1 VKFGD
6 NVDPLI
12 VGHRRA
18 SRSARRRAAS
28 GAAMAR
34 RVGLVLLASAAGAM
48 GAGETGSPIA
58 KILQLLGD
66 MQQKIIKESEAVQSA
81 YSEFAEWCEDRSRD
95 INVALKNGKATT
107 QNLKATIDQQ
117 AAIISSRTARVEELA
132 GSLSSDEA
140 DLKAATAVREKEAK
154 DFGVEEAELVKSV
167 DMLKRSSAI
176 VEKEMKGGASM
187 LQLKNADNVVKAL
200 EVMVRASLIETAD
213 AARLTAFAQQETSA
227 DDADANAD
235 ADTDTE
241 GSLGAPAAEAYGSHS
256 DAILETLEDLL
267 DKAEGQLDDLRN
279 KETKSLQNYEMMK
292 AALDDQIK
300 VSQKDMDGCKKDM
313 AQAAEMKSTSEGDLD
328 VTTKDM
334 RGATKSKATL
344 HHECMS
350 KAEDFEAETK
360 SRGEELGAL
369 AGAKKAIVESTGGG
383 AAALDQVS
391 FVQLRAQS
399 KVSASNFQ
407 VVRIIRGLA
416 RTHNSVDL
424 SLLASRV
431 AAKMHAGGPFD
442 KVKAMISDMIGKLE
456 DAAGADAQKK
466 VYCDKQ
472 IAETTEKK
480 EENTDGLEA
489 ITTKIDSATAK
500 SAQLKEQLS
509 VLQTEVSQ
517 LINTQAEM
525 DKLRQEEKT
534 TYEATKAELEQ
545 GLDGVK
551 MALKILNDYYG
562 GGSGSASGAAGG
574 VIGLIEVVES
584 DLSKSLAEITSEEE
598 SSAANYEETTN
609 ENSVDKATK
618 EKDIEFK
625 TKEAKELDKTASEL
639 KTDQSSVQEELDA
652 VTEYFTRITGECS
665 GKVESYE
672 ESARRRTAEIEGLK
686 QALETLD
693 SEPSLIQSRSSHRR
707 ARSALRGHPYR
718 AALLAPV
725 A

>member
-1 VKFGD
+1 MA
-6 NVDPLI
+6 I
-12 VGHRRA
+12 
-18 SRSARRRAAS
+18 RAAFLIFS
-28 GAAMAR
+28 SACSSA
-34 RVGLVLLASAAGAM
+34 LAAGDA
-48 GAGETGSPIA
+48 GSPIA
-58 KILQLLGD
+58 KILQLLSDIQTKVITEGEAG
-66 MQQKIIKESEAVQSA
+66 QKA
-81 YSEFAEWCEDRSRD
+81 YAEYAGWCEDRSRE
-95 INVALKNGKATT
+95 IAFAQKTGKATIEEL
-107 QNLKATIDQQ
+107 QASIGEK

-132 GSLSSDEA
+132 GSLSGTEA
-140 DLKAATAVREKEAK
+140 DLKAATQVREKEAK
-154 DFGVEEAELVKSV
+154 DFAVEEKELAQSL
-167 DMLKRSSAI
+167 DMLHRATAI
-176 VEKEMKGGASM
+176 IEREMKGGASM
-187 LQLKNADNVVKAL
+187 LQLKNADSVVKAL
-200 EVMVRASLIETAD
+200 KIMVQASLLNTAD
-213 AARLTAFAQQETSA
+213 AAKLSAFVQQASSS
-227 DDADANAD
+227 DDAEAE
-235 ADTDTE
+235 DTV
-241 GSLGAPAAEAYGSHS
+241 GAPDAEAYESHS
-256 DAILETLEDLL
+256 DGILDTLEDLL
-267 DKAEGQLDDLRN
+267 DKVESQLDELRE
-279 KETKSLQNYEMMK
+279 KETTSLQNFELLK
-292 AALDDQIK
+292 QSLESELSVAN
-300 VSQKDMDGCKKDM
+300 KDMESAKKDIAEAGEAKSM
-313 AQAAEMKSTSEGDLD
+313 AEGDLD
-328 VTTKDM
+328 VTTKDFKG
-334 RGATKSKATL
+334 GAEAKATL

>member
-1 VKFGD
+1 
-6 NVDPLI
+6 
-12 VGHRRA
+12 
-18 SRSARRRAAS
+18 
-28 GAAMAR
+28 MAR
-34 RVGLVLLASAAGAM
+34 RVGLVLLASAAGAL

-66 MQQKIIKESEAVQSA
+66 MQQKIIKEGEAVQSA

-107 QNLKATIDQQ
+107 ENLKATIDQQ

-200 EVMVRASLIETAD
+200 EVMVRASLIQTAD

-241 GSLGAPAAEAYGSHS
+241 GSLGAPAPEAYGSHS

-360 SRGEELGAL
+360 SRGEELGAI
-369 AGAKKAIVESTGGG
+369 AGAKQAIQEVSGD
-383 AAALDQVS
+383 ASLSQLS
-391 FVQLRAQS
+391 FVQTRRAQS
-399 KVSASNFQ
+399 TTSGSNFQ

-416 RTHNSVDL
+416 RKHGFAEL
-424 SLLASRV
+424 SLLATKISSQ
-431 AAKMHAGGPFD
+431 MHLGGPFD
-442 KVKAMISDMIGKLE
+442 KVKAMISDMLGKLE
-456 DAAGADAQKK
+456 DAAGSDAKK
-466 VYCDKQ
+466 KAHCDKE
-472 IAETTEKK
+472 IAETTDKK
-480 EENTDGLEA
+480 EDKTDDLESL
-489 ITTKIDSATAK
+489 TTKLESSTAK
-500 SAQLKEQLS
+500 SAQLKEELS
-509 VLQTEVSQ
+509 VLQKEISA
-517 LINTQAEM
+517 LIKSQAEM
-525 DKLRQEEKT
+525 DKMRSGEKA
-534 TYEATKAELEQ
+534 TYEATRTELETS
-545 GLDGVK
+545 LDGIK
-551 MALKILNDYYG
+551 KALKILNDYYG
-562 GGSGSASGAAGG
+562 GSAEHATSGSSGG
-574 VIGLIEVVES
+574 VIALLETVES
-584 DLSKSLAEITSEEE
+584 DLSKNLAEITSEEE
-598 SSAANYEETTN
+598 SSVQNYKTTTN
-609 ENSVDKATK
+609 ENQVEKATMEQDVK
-618 EKDIEFK
+618 FK

-639 KTDQSSVQEELDA
+639 TGDRGSLSDELDA
-652 VTEYFTRITGECS
+652 VTEYFGRIQSDCS
-665 GKVESYE
+665 GKVDSYE
-672 ESARRRTAEIEGLK
+672 ETVRRRAAEIQGLK
-686 QALETLD
+686 QALETLQSD
-693 SEPSLIQSRSSHRR
+693 ASFIQQSSSRRTRR
-707 ARSALRGHPYR
+707 GALLRGSALTPSS
-718 AALLAPV
+718 A
-725 A
+725 

>member
-1 VKFGD
+1 M
-6 NVDPLI
+6 
-12 VGHRRA
+12 A
-18 SRSARRRAAS
+18 MRAAFLIFS
-28 GAAMAR
+28 SACSSA
-34 RVGLVLLASAAGAM
+34 LAAGDA
-48 GAGETGSPIA
+48 GSPIA
-58 KILQLLGD
+58 KILQLLSDIQTKVITEGEAG
-66 MQQKIIKESEAVQSA
+66 QKA
-81 YSEFAEWCEDRSRD
+81 YAEYAGWCEDRSRE
-95 INVALKNGKATT
+95 IAFAQKTGKATIEEL
-107 QNLKATIDQQ
+107 QASIGEK

-132 GSLSSDEA
+132 GSLSGTEA
-140 DLKAATAVREKEAK
+140 DLKAATQVREKEAK
-154 DFGVEEAELVKSV
+154 DFAVEEKELAQSV
-167 DMLKRSSAI
+167 DMLHRATAI
-176 VEKEMKGGASM
+176 IEREMKGGASM
-187 LQLKNADNVVKAL
+187 LQLKNADSVVKAL
-200 EVMVRASLIETAD
+200 KIMVQASLLNTAD
-213 AARLTAFAQQETSA
+213 AAQLSAFVQQASSS
-227 DDADANAD
+227 DDAEAE
-235 ADTDTE
+235 DTV
-241 GSLGAPAAEAYGSHS
+241 GAPDAEAYESHS
-256 DAILETLEDLL
+256 DGILDTLEDLL
-267 DKAEGQLDDLRN
+267 DKVESQLDELRK
-279 KETKSLQNYEMMK
+279 KETTSLQNFELLK
-292 AALDDQIK
+292 QSLESELSVAN
-300 VSQKDMDGCKKDM
+300 KDMESAKKDIAEAGEAKSM
-313 AQAAEMKSTSEGDLD
+313 AEGDLD
-328 VTTKDM
+328 VTTKDCKG
-334 RGATKSKATL
+334 GAEAKATL

-416 RTHNSVDL
+416 RTHNSADL

-480 EENTDGLEA
+480 EENTDALEA

-517 LINTQAEM
+517 LINSQAEM
-525 DKLRQEEKT
+525 DKLRQEENT

-598 SSAANYEETTN
+598 SSAANYEDTTN

-672 ESARRRTAEIEGLK
+672 ESVRRRTAEIEGLK

>member
-1 VKFGD
+1 MA
-6 NVDPLI
+6 I
-12 VGHRRA
+12 
-18 SRSARRRAAS
+18 RAAFLIFS
-28 GAAMAR
+28 SACSSA
-34 RVGLVLLASAAGAM
+34 LAAGDA
-48 GAGETGSPIA
+48 GSPIA
-58 KILQLLGD
+58 KILQLLSD
-66 MQQKIIKESEAVQSA
+66 IQTKIITEGEAGQKA
-81 YSEFAEWCEDRSRD
+81 YAEYAGWCEDRSRE
-95 INVALKNGKATT
+95 IAFAQKTGKATIEEL
-107 QNLKATIDQQ
+107 QASIGEK
-117 AAIISSRTARVEELA
+117 AAIIGSRTARVEELA
-132 GSLSSDEA
+132 GSLSGTEA
-140 DLKAATAVREKEAK
+140 DLKAATQVREKEAK
-154 DFGVEEAELVKSV
+154 DFAVEEKELAQSV
-167 DMLKRSSAI
+167 DMLHRATAI
-176 VEKEMKGGASM
+176 IEREMKGGASM
-187 LQLKNADNVVKAL
+187 LQLKNADSVVKAL
-200 EVMVRASLIETAD
+200 KIMVQASLLNTAD
-213 AARLTAFAQQETSA
+213 AAKLSAFVQQASSS
-227 DDADANAD
+227 DDAEAE
-235 ADTDTE
+235 DTV
-241 GSLGAPAAEAYGSHS
+241 GAPDAEAYESHS
-256 DAILETLEDLL
+256 DGILDTLEDLL
-267 DKAEGQLDDLRN
+267 DKVESQLDELRK
-279 KETKSLQNYEMMK
+279 KETTSLQNFELLK
-292 AALDDQIK
+292 QSLESELSVAN
-300 VSQKDMDGCKKDM
+300 KDMESAKKDIAEAGEAKSM
-313 AQAAEMKSTSEGDLD
+313 AEGDLD
-328 VTTKDM
+328 VTTKDFKG
-334 RGATKSKATL
+334 GAEAKATL

-369 AGAKKAIVESTGGG
+369 AGAKKAIVDATGGG
-383 AAALDQVS
+383 AALDQVS

-416 RTHNSVDL
+416 RTHNSADL

-480 EENTDGLEA
+480 EENTDALEA
-489 ITTKIDSATAK
+489 ITTNIDSATAK

-509 VLQTEVSQ
+509 VLQTEVSE
-517 LINTQAEM
+517 LINSQAGM

-551 MALKILNDYYG
+551 MALKILSDYYG

-652 VTEYFTRITGECS
+652 VTEYFTRITGDCS

-672 ESARRRTAEIEGLK
+672 ETARRRTAEIEGLK

-707 ARSALRGHPYR
+707 ARSALRGHPHR
-718 AALLAPV
+718 AALLAAV